1 MLSSPETETDDPSLE
16 LLELEEFQPV
26 QLELDIFDWENFVG
40 QHFNSGEYFDDTEPG
55 FLTDSHNES
64 LYPLL
69 SSTKVG
75 EDCQCSGSM
84 IEDTNNIT
92 SSPSNKGLEDKVLS
106 VKKEI
111 EFCSDEV
118 QFFINKRFEYFP
130 TIF

>member
-16 LLELEEFQPV
+16 LEEFQPV
-26 QLELDIFDWENFVG
+26 KLEQNIFDWENFVG
-40 QHFNSGEYFDDTEPG
+40 QHFNSGEYFDDTESG
-55 FLTDSHNES
+55 FLTDSYNEN

-75 EDCQCSGSM
+75 EDSEDCLCSG
-84 IEDTNNIT
+84 EDTNNT